1 MAAVEVPMSSTL
13 DSRNPLFIPRKRDES
28 RSPERLR
35 AHYQVERELADR
47 VRNAATWDERRA
59 IFATMY
65 DDLFARVPD
74 HPRRAAKRADSE
86 AREAQIRWNLAQLKP
101 YLRPGGTFLEVGA
114 GDCALAARVARDAK
128 QVYAVDISDQVQ
140 GQLPPNV
147 KLVITD
153 GRSIEVPA
161 GSVDV
166 AFSDQV
172 MEHLHPED
180 AVVQLRNIHRALK
193 PGGVYVCVTPNRV
206 YGPSDVSAFFDD
218 EPRGFH
224 LKEYTLR
231 EICDVFAAAGFSRS
245 HVYIGARG
253 FFLRTPAAFVRLV
266 ESTLGLLPARLR
278 RAAVD
283 LKLFRALLG
292 LRVAAIKD

>member
-1 MAAVEVPMSSTL
+1 MSSTF
-13 DSRNPLFIPRKRDES
+13 DSRRSPPMFIARKREDA
-28 RSPERLR
+28 RTVERIRL
-35 AHYQVERELADR
+35 HYEVERELADR

-86 AREAQIRWNLAQLKP
+86 ARERHLRWNLAQLAP
-101 YLRPGGTFLEVGA
+101 YLRPGVTFLEVGA
-114 GDCALAARVARDAK
+114 GDCALSALVGREAR

-140 GQLPPNV
+140 GALPANV

-153 GRSIEVPA
+153 GRSIDVPP

-172 MEHLHPED
+172 MEHLHPDD
-180 AVVQLRNIHRALK
+180 AVEQLRNIHRALK
-193 PGGVYVCVTPNRV
+193 PGGAFVIVTPNRM
-206 YGPSDVSAFFDD
+206 YGPSDVSAYFDD

-224 LKEYTLR
+224 LKEYTLP
-231 EICDVFAAAGFSRS
+231 EIHDVLRRAGFSRF
-245 HVYIGARG
+245 HTYIGARG
-253 FFLRTPAAFVRLV
+253 WFMRAPAWFVRGV
-266 ESTLGLLPARLR
+266 ESCLGALPPKMRR
-278 RAAVD
+278 RAGDIKA
-283 LKLFRALLG
+283 FRALLG
-292 LRVAAIKD
+292 LRVAALKD